1 MFNIKMYFSQ
11 RSMISKKEK
20 SLKHPAL
27 EIQVRRFRTQRLNVF
42 KGPGHPHKLA
52 APDGL
57 WGPGGRAAGRPRQSQ
72 DAPLLHLSL
81 HQSCSL
87 PQRPQTAPTA
97 FRAELLLPP
106 PTVNSATC
114 SQLPSTAASSVTASQ
129 EKATL
134 NLPASPAPSG
144 PSTGSPQSAAPLP
157 RPHHRPPPPCLH
169 LPTQGQHGYPKAF
182 KIKRPILSSVP
193 ERSRP
198 NVPRARFCPTV
209 EPPRRTSSTFFYYYY
224 SVAQRQVSYLP
235 TQLPQPPQLLLPAR
249 GPLPIPHGPGL
260 RETSASPPDLTPPP
274 QTPPPSGR
282 PLSQPWDRPA
292 APGLGSRPSPPSS
305 QASPRS
311 QGQLPLSNR
320 RPPAPPGAAYRP
332 PHPELSPTHPAAREA
347 GLRGGSSRGAR
358 RPPPGSAA
366 ADAWPRSGPDQP
378 LPSPLHLAPHRG
390 RSPVSRIDPEA
401 ALWAQQ
407 QHVTLSRVH
416 VCCVKQRGPRSWL
429 PQRQDS
435 CTAGLSVGSYRA
447 CSLCDTS

>member
-260 RETSASPPDLTPPP
+260 RETSASPPRPHTASPNTPAVRTAPLPALGPARGARAGIPSFPAFQPSLAPLLGSAPTEQPPP
-274 QTPPPSGR
+274 PRPARGGLPASAPRAQPYSPRSPGGGAPRRLFARRQAPPSR
-282 PLSQPWDRPA
+282 QRRSRRLASVRSRPA
-292 APGLGSRPSPPSS
+292 PALA
-305 QASPRS
+305 ASPRTA
-311 QGQLPLSNR
+311 QGPQPSV
-320 RPPAPPGAAYRP
+320 
-332 PHPELSPTHPAAREA
+332 PH
-347 GLRGGSSRGAR
+347 
-358 RPPPGSAA
+358 
-366 ADAWPRSGPDQP
+366 
-378 LPSPLHLAPHRG
+378 
-390 RSPVSRIDPEA
+390 
-401 ALWAQQ
+401 
-407 QHVTLSRVH
+407 
-416 VCCVKQRGPRSWL
+416 
-429 PQRQDS
+429 
-435 CTAGLSVGSYRA
+435 
-447 CSLCDTS
+447 